1 LPLDQSYIGRI
12 LPPAPPYQVSRAKI
26 REFATAV
33 GELAPVCHDVEA
45 AQTAG
50 YADLIAPPTFPVVFT
65 MPRIEE
71 MLRDPDLGWRF
82 EGTVH
87 GGQSIEFQRPVHAGD
102 ELVCTIEIAN
112 FSSRAGTNMLTL
124 KCACTDGAGD
134 VGCSVEALL
143 LSPATDE
150 AEA

>member
-1 LPLDQSYIGRI
+1 MPLDQSHVGRI

-33 GELAPVCHDVEA
+33 GELAPVCRDVEA
-45 AQTAG
+45 AQAAG

-102 ELVCTIEIAN
+102 ELVCAIEIIG

-124 KCACTDGAGD
+124 KCACTDAAGD
-134 VGCSVEALL
+134 PVCSVEALL
-143 LSPATDE
+143 LSPAGG
-150 AEA
+150 AG